1 MGSDAHRAGLLSK
14 RLRDESAEEYK
25 PTLTAFAT
33 PDSHCDTIREKIREN
48 FWKTEKRA
56 LNPLGFKAPD
66 WQRVKDSNPHIQSQS
81 LLCYPYTNPLCS
93 SVLAAANRYYYT
105 EKRDFVNPF
114 FHFSPEVFSGGRGI
128 PRPPLCKTV
137 HWPRRPSRKPRRNPP
152 PRLLPSFSRRSAASR
167 APAYPCSAAA

>member
-105 EKRDFVNPF
+105 EKISFVKPF
-114 FHFSPEVFSGGRGI
+114 SVFLWKFFLAGADA
-128 PRPPLCKTV
+128 PRPPMYMPL
-137 HWPRRPSRKPRRNPP
+137 HWPRRPSKKPRMKP
-152 PRLLPSFSRRSAASR
+152 PRPPDLSSRSAASW
-167 APAYPCSAAA
+167 APS

>member
-33 PDSHCDTIREKIREN
+33 PDSHCDTIREN

-93 SVLAAANRYYYT
+93 SVRAAANRYYYT
-105 EKRDFVNPF
+105 EKISFVKPF
-114 FHFSPEVFSGGRGI
+114 SIFLWKIFLAGAEV
-128 PRPPLCKTV
+128 PRPPMYIPPHC
-137 HWPRRPSRKPRRNPP
+137 PRRPSKNPRMKPLRLPP
-152 PRLLPSFSRRSAASR
+152 DFSSRSAAAR
-167 APAYPCSAAA
+167 APS